1 METLSMLEKLLTLTS
16 GLLIMML
23 DKNSAYK
30 ESNLKNL
37 LLKTPVLH
45 VLLVN
50 LFVDVTVSP

>member
-1 METLSMLEKLLTLTS
+1 MEILSMLEKLLTLTS

-37 LLKTPVLH
+37 LLKMPVLH
-45 VLLVN
+45 ALLVN

>member
-1 METLSMLEKLLTLTS
+1 MEILSMLEKLLTLTS

-37 LLKTPVLH
+37 LLKMPVLH
-45 VLLVN
+45 ALLVN
-50 LFVDVTVSP
+50 LYVDVTVSP

>member
-1 METLSMLEKLLTLTS
+1 MLEKLLTLTS

-37 LLKTPVLH
+37 LLKMPVLH
-45 VLLVN
+45 ALLVN

>member
-1 METLSMLEKLLTLTS
+1 MEILSMLEKLLTLTS
-16 GLLIMML
+16 GLLLMML

-37 LLKTPVLH
+37 LLKMPVLH
-45 VLLVN
+45 ALLVN

>member
-37 LLKTPVLH
+37 LLKMPVLH
-45 VLLVN
+45 ALLVN

>member
-1 METLSMLEKLLTLTS
+1 MEILSMLEKLLTLTS
-16 GLLIMML
+16 GLLPMML

-37 LLKTPVLH
+37 LLKMPVLH
-45 VLLVN
+45 ALLVN